1 MFNYLE
7 REPGDPFH
15 RVDVVAVG
23 ITMAAV
29 LKLVQAPQFNEQV
42 DVDPAGYSRD
52 GHSLQQAFSY
62 THLWQS
68 PVARY
73 VIDRFSEKG
82 DTVLD
87 VSCGTG
93 ATGVEAALLGRHFV
107 GCAKDQALVK
117 LARARLSPA
126 DIAEVVLRLQFLNLK
141 RPVDV
146 REFKE
151 PFPLYFDV
159 DTFCELVNLRSA
171 LRNGSSHV
179 DAFIEFIIASVLH
192 GHTVGHLSGYSSPH
206 VATAPNEQAS
216 LNRKRGEVPS
226 YRAVSA
232 RVIKRAAAL
241 VRDGVPRNL
250 QTRDLERSVFHAAE
264 NDMAPVRTGSVNLAL
279 VCPNQPGMTEQGLRS
294 WLRSWF
300 LGVDQYQP
308 EQQPSS
314 LEEWNGYINET
325 LLETARTVRKGGRAV
340 VRVGRGRLGVK
351 PVNYREA
358 LASVLPELSQ
368 YWAVEGTIVER
379 YAKSAGLM
387 KGGSK
392 LAGDVA
398 AELVVLRRK

>member
-1 MFNYLE
+1 
-7 REPGDPFH
+7 
-15 RVDVVAVG
+15 
-23 ITMAAV
+23 MAAV

-52 GHSLQQAFSY
+52 GHSLQSALSY
-62 THLWQS
+62 AHLWQS

-73 VIDRFSEKG
+73 VIERFSSKG
-82 DTVLD
+82 EVVLD

-107 GCAKDQALVK
+107 GCAQDPALVK
-117 LARARLSPA
+117 LAKARLSPA
-126 DIAEVVLRLQFLNLK
+126 DIAEVVLRLQFMNLK

-146 REFKE
+146 REFKQ
-151 PFPLYFDV
+151 PFPLYYDV
-159 DTFCELVNLRSA
+159 DTFCELMNIRA
-171 LRNGSSHV
+171 AIRNGASHV
-179 DAFIEFIIASVLH
+179 DGFIELIVASILH
-192 GHTVGHLSGYSSPH
+192 GHTVGHLSGYTSPH
-206 VATAPNEQAS
+206 GATAPTDQAA

-232 RVIKRAAAL
+232 RIIKKAAAL
-241 VRDGVPRNL
+241 VRDGVPRCL
-250 QTRDLERSVFHAAE
+250 QTRDIERSVFHAAE
-264 NDMAPVRTGSVNLAL
+264 NDMAPVRTGSVSLAL
-279 VCPNQPGMTEQGLRS
+279 VCPNQPGMVEQGLRS

-300 LGVDQYQP
+300 LGVEPLSIEGQMNSVDDW
-308 EQQPSS
+308 S
-314 LEEWNGYINET
+314 GYLNET
-325 LLETARTVRKGGRAV
+325 LLETARTVRKGGRAI
-340 VRVGRGRLGVK
+340 VRVGRGRLGTK
-351 PVNYREA
+351 PVNYREE
-358 LASVLPELSQ
+358 LSSVLPELSQ

>member
-15 RVDVVAVG
+15 RIDVVAVG

-146 REFKE
+146 REFKD

-179 DAFIEFIIASVLH
+179 DAFIELIIASILH

-206 VATAPNEQAS
+206 VATTPNEQAS

-232 RVIKRAAAL
+232 RVIKRAATL

-250 QTRDLERSVFHAAE
+250 QTRDLERPVFHAAE
-264 NDMAPVRTGSVNLAL
+264 NDMAPVRTGSVSLAL

-300 LGVDQYQP
+300 LGVEQYHP
-308 EQQPSS
+308 DPQPSS
-314 LEEWNGYINET
+314 LEEWSGYINET

-351 PVNYREA
+351 PVNYGET
-358 LASVLPELSQ
+358 LASVLPDLSQ